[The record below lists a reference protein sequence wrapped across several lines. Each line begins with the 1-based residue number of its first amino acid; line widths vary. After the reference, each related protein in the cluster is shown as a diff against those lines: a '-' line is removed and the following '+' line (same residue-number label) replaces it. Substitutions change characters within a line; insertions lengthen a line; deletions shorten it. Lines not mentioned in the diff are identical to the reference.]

1 MTKALSLSLGL
12 AARLL
17 ERSSDGM
24 FAFDHD
30 IRCIYWG
37 PSMERLVGLKS
48 DDVLGQALLE
58 MFPFLTEVGEDQ
70 CFRRALAGE
79 EVSTKTRPFY
89 VPGTNRRGFFNGRY
103 SPYRDETGRIVG
115 GIALVRDVTAERRA
129 SELINESENR
139 FRNMAD
145 VAPVLLWMSSVD
157 GLCTFFNQTWLD
169 FTGRTQE
176 EEWGVGWA
184 AGIHFED
191 LQRCM
196 DTYTEAFNE
205 RRTFEMEYR
214 LRRADGQYRWLLDR
228 GTPRCLPDGSFAGFI
243 GSCIDITDRR
253 ELEGELRR
261 AVQARDEFLSI
272 ASHELKTPLTSL
284 QLQIENLNRNIARRQ
299 QSQPT
304 PAGTGPSPLD
314 KIQSGGQA
322 ATEQVRRLAH
332 LVDLLLDVSRIN
344 SGRLRFDYTDC
355 DFGQIVH
362 DAIDRWR
369 PIASGVGADLV
380 LSRWVS
386 DGGSGLDLTGSWDRL
401 RLEQILNNLV
411 SNAVKYGPSKPIHV
425 RISGDARSVRLEVA
439 DNGIGIKSED
449 TKRIFERFERAVSSR
464 NYGGL
469 GLGLWITHE
478 IVSGLGGSI
487 GVQSEPGK
495 GSTFTVELPRR
506 PPVKT
511 R

>member
-1 MTKALSLSLGL
+1 MTKPLAFSLSL

-30 IRCIYWG
+30 FRCIYWG

-48 DDVLGQALLE
+48 DDVLGQPLMEL
-58 MFPFLTEVGEDQ
+58 FPFLSEIGEDK
-70 CFRRALAGE
+70 CLARALTGE
-79 EVSTKTRPFY
+79 EVSTKGRAFF
-89 VPGTNRRGFFNGRY
+89 VPGTSRRGFFNGRY
-103 SPYRDETGRIVG
+103 SPYRDETGAIIG
-115 GIALVRDVTAERRA
+115 GIALIRDVTAERKA
-129 SELINESENR
+129 AELINESEAR
-139 FRNMAD
+139 FRSMAD
-145 VAPVLLWMSSVD
+145 VAPVLLWMSSTD
-157 GLCTFFNQTWLD
+157 GLCTFFNQTWLN
-169 FTGRTQE
+169 FTGRSQE

-196 DTYTEAFNE
+196 DTYSDAFNE

-214 LRRADGQYRWLLDR
+214 LRRSDGQYRWLLDR
-228 GTPRCLPDGSFAGFI
+228 GTPRYLPDGSFAGFI

-253 ELEGELRR
+253 ELEAELRH

-284 QLQIENLNRNIARRQ
+284 QLQIENLNRNIARRA
-299 QSQPT
+299 QPG
-304 PAGTGPSPLD
+304 AAPSPATD
-314 KIQSGGQA
+314 KIQNGGQA
-322 ATEQVRRLAH
+322 ASEQVRRLAH

-344 SGRLRFDYTDC
+344 SGRLRFDYNDL

-362 DAIDRWR
+362 DIVDRWR
-369 PIASGVGADLV
+369 PIANGVGADLV
-380 LSRWVS
+380 LSRSVA
-386 DGGSGLDLTGSWDRL
+386 DGGASLDLAGTWDRL
-401 RLEQILNNLV
+401 RLEQILNNLI
-411 SNAVKYGPSKPIHV
+411 SNAVKYGPGKPIRV
-425 RISGDARSVRLEVA
+425 RITADPTSVRLEVS
-439 DNGIGIKSED
+439 DHGIGIKPED
-449 TKRIFERFERAVSSR
+449 TERIFERFERAVSSR

-478 IVSGLGGSI
+478 IVTGLGGAI
-487 GVQSEPGK
+487 GVTSEPGQ

-506 PPVKT
+506 PPG
-511 R
+511 RPA

>member
-1 MTKALSLSLGL
+1 MSKPLSLSLGL

-24 FAFDHD
+24 FAYDHD
-30 IRCIYWG
+30 FRCIYWG
-37 PSMERLVGLKS
+37 PSMERLVGLKR
-48 DDVLGQALLE
+48 DDVLGQALFDL
-58 MFPFLTEVGEDQ
+58 FPFLTETGEDAAL
-70 CFRRALAGE
+70 RRALAGE
-79 EVSTKTRPFY
+79 EVSTKGRTFS

-115 GIALVRDVTAERRA
+115 GIAVVRDVTAERKA
-129 SELINESENR
+129 SELIKESEAR

-157 GLCTFFNQTWLD
+157 GLCTFFNQTWLN

-191 LQRCM
+191 LQRSM
-196 DTYTEAFNE
+196 DTYSEAFNE

-228 GTPRCLPDGSFAGFI
+228 GTPRYLPDGTFAGFI

-253 ELEGELRR
+253 ELEEELRS

-299 QSQPT
+299 QAT
-304 PAGTGPSPLD
+304 GGGGVPATVD

-332 LVDLLLDVSRIN
+332 LVDLL
-344 SGRLRFDYTDC
+344 
-355 DFGQIVH
+355 
-362 DAIDRWR
+362 
-369 PIASGVGADLV
+369 
-380 LSRWVS
+380 
-386 DGGSGLDLTGSWDRL
+386 
-401 RLEQILNNLV
+401 
-411 SNAVKYGPSKPIHV
+411 
-425 RISGDARSVRLEVA
+425 
-439 DNGIGIKSED
+439 
-449 TKRIFERFERAVSSR
+449 
-464 NYGGL
+464 
-469 GLGLWITHE
+469 
-478 IVSGLGGSI
+478 
-487 GVQSEPGK
+487 
-495 GSTFTVELPRR
+495 
-506 PPVKT
+506 
-511 R
+511 